1 MKNRTGEILIHIIG
15 CITFLALPILFRPG
29 SMDNFDVFDDP
40 RSRSDFISYLLLILF
55 FYLNYFVFVP
65 KLYFKHEYFYFVLAM
80 LLCFFVIAY
89 LPDAIVPFKQTHRP
103 PPPKPRGGGGFLMFK
118 IGNVFFLFLIVFFLS
133 LMLKISSRWK
143 QTEKEKLS
151 AELSYLKAQIN
162 PHFLF
167 NTLNSIYSLAI
178 EKSDNTA
185 SAIVKLSGMM
195 RYVINEAHHDV
206 VSLEKEIAYIYSY
219 IELQQIRFG
228 HAIQL
233 AFSVKGETQGKT
245 IAPLILI
252 SFVENAFKHGVN
264 AEENSDIKIRI
275 EVNKDKLH
283 LQVHNNKVFVQ
294 QSDENKS
301 GLGIENTKNRLQLLY
316 PARHSLTI
324 TDSENEFSVSLHL
337 QLT

>member
-1 MKNRTGEILIHIIG
+1 MIG

-29 SMDNFDVFDDP
+29 SMENFDVFDDP

-55 FYLNYFVFVP
+55 FYLNFFVLVP
-65 KLYFKHEYFYFVLAM
+65 KFYFKNEYFYFVLAVI
-80 LLCFFVIAY
+80 LCFFVIAY
-89 LPDAIVPFKQTHRP
+89 LPDIIVPFDRAHRP
-103 PPPKPRGGGGFLMFK
+103 PPPKPRGGGLLMFK
-118 IGNVFFLFLIVFFLS
+118 VGNVFFLFLIVFFLS

-143 QTEKEKLS
+143 QTEKEKLN

-178 EKSDNTA
+178 EKSDNTP

-195 RYVINEAHHDV
+195 RYVINEAHHDF
-206 VSLEKEIAYIYSY
+206 VSLKKEITYIRSY

-228 HAIQL
+228 NTIQL
-233 AFSVKGETQGKT
+233 SFTVSGETRGKT

-264 AEENSDIKIRI
+264 AEENSHIKIEMEI
-275 EVNKDKLH
+275 NEDKLH
-283 LQVHNNKVFVQ
+283 MRVFNNKVYKQ
-294 QSDENKS
+294 QTDELKS
-301 GLGIENTKNRLQLLY
+301 GLGIENAKNRLQLLY
-316 PARHSLTI
+316 PSSHSLSIVETAHDF
-324 TDSENEFSVSLHL
+324 TVSLEIKL
-337 QLT
+337 K